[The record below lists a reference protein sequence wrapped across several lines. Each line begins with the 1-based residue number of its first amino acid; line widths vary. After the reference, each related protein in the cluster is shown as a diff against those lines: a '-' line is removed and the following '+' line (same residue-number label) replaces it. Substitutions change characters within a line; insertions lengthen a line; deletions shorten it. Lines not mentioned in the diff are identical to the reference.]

1 MTFLILSGRPPK
13 NLARIDS
20 DIYIIQITRMVIKR
34 SAWDELK
41 EVNDIGLKD
50 SKR

>member
-1 MTFLILSGRPPK
+1 MSNALLLKKLLKSIING
-13 NLARIDS
+13 
-20 DIYIIQITRMVIKR
+20 IQITRMVIKR